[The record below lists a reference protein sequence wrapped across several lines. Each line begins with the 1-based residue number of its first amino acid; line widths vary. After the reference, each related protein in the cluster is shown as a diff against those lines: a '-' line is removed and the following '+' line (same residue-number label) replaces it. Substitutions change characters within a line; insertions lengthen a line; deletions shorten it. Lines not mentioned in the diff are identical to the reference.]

1 MGYNIFKQYSG
12 ATNVLPG
19 LTNTMAQAQQQAA
32 VQPKPAEPQPTMPI
46 SYGNTTAGQF
56 LQKNMPQ
63 PQVAKQNPGLAV
75 ANKVLAGGYQNAA
88 DWRGQNPNDPAGG
101 FFDYAGRTFTTPEQ
115 EQKYAKQSKTR
126 MGIVALADALRHL
139 GNIYHTT
146 KYSPSQQFN
155 SPVQQEYA
163 LYKQG
168 KAERD
173 KDNYAIQQQR
183 LAQAKWEADQAYK
196 AATLGWKAKD
206 YDLKEKQFGYNKEK
220 DERNFNYNKEK
231 DERNFNYNKEKN
243 DRDFAEKQR
252 MNDNTIRHQ
261 GVMEAQGQQRL
272 AISYANLAETK
283 AQHRWTRAN
292 GGGGDG
298 GAGGKQKVFFS
309 GKFGD
314 VSRTQNLTLDES
326 VAMVK
331 QMRDMN
337 WVTEKKYN
345 EYMNALNNNDAASL
359 YTLLNG
365 GSSYGGKGATGGI
378 IQAALTYHPEAANWL
393 KDHYGFT
400 VRGIRTPKKPVAA
413 APQKPA
419 ATKSQPTKQDTVMA
433 TKPAAQK
440 SNTVTAKSTVK
451 GGSNGDNK
459 KKGVYSGFSIH
470 R

>member
-1 MGYNIFKQYSG
+1 MGYNIF
-12 ATNVLPG
+12 T
-19 LTNTMAQAQQQAA
+19 AQNLFQHNHKAY
-32 VQPKPAEPQPTMPI
+32 KP
-46 SYGNTTAGQF
+46 NTTAVDGQVV
-56 LQKNMPQ
+56 PAGGPVQ
-63 PQVAKQNPGLAV
+63 PQQVASNVPGMNVVNGLMPKIQQRLATTQSQPTV
-75 ANKVLAGGYQNAA
+75 QYAS

-283 AQHRWTRAN
+283 AQHAWTRAN
-292 GGGGDG
+292 GGAG

-365 GSSYGGKGATGGI
+365 GSSAGGKGATGGI

-393 KDHYGFT
+393 KDHHGFT
-400 VRGIRTPKKPVAA
+400 VRGIRTPKKPAA

-419 ATKSQPTKQDTVMA
+419 ATQSQPTKQDTVRA
-433 TKPAAQK
+433 TKPTAQK

-470 R
+470 DKK